1 MAETTAAGRGGGF
14 ALFVCAVVLGLVGL
28 HLGQAVFTPLAF
40 ALFVIALAAP
50 LYDGLRPRIGHVLSL
65 VLTVLVAMAVLV
77 LFVLLFSWSVGR
89 ISSWA
94 LDNVVR
100 LQDAYAALLAILDR
114 RGLELEQIL
123 PDRFD
128 PRWVIDP
135 LLALLAQLRVI
146 GNFLLLVF
154 VFLVLGLNELEQTRA
169 RLRRIEAENA
179 GVRLSGLLGG
189 LGREYGT
196 YMKVR
201 VVATLIDMAL
211 VYLFFRLVGLDEP
224 AAWAVL
230 TGVLNFIP
238 FIGPLLTA
246 LGLVIFSAAQFADP
260 WMVLLVAGGATA
272 INFAIGSYVEPIIA
286 GNALK
291 MSAVLVLLSVFL
303 WAIVWGIPGAFLG
316 VQITILCLAVLA
328 SRPGTA
334 WIADLLSRGGAAADA
349 GDVRTD

>member
-1 MAETTAAGRGGGF
+1 M
-14 ALFVCAVVLGLVGL
+14 
-28 HLGQAVFTPLAF
+28 
-40 ALFVIALAAP
+40 IALSAP
-50 LYDGLRPRIGHVLSL
+50 LYHGLKPRLGHPLAL
-65 VLTVLVAMAVLV
+65 VLTVVVAMGVLA

-89 ISSWA
+89 ISGWA
-94 LDNVVR
+94 LENVSR
-100 LQDAYAALLAILDR
+100 LQDAYAAMRAILDA

-123 PDRFD
+123 PERFD

-146 GNFLLLVF
+146 ANFLLLVF
-154 VFLVLGLNELEQTRA
+154 VFVVLGLNELEQTA
-169 RLRRIEAENA
+169 VRLKRIEAANPD
-179 GVRLSGLLGG
+179 VRLSAMLGG
-189 LGREYGT
+189 LSRDYGT

-201 VVATLIDMAL
+201 LIATLIDMAL

-224 AAWAVL
+224 EAWTVL

-238 FIGPLLTA
+238 FIGPLVTA
-246 LGLVIFSAAQFADP
+246 VGLAIFSAAQFADP
-260 WMVLLVAGGATA
+260 WMVLLVVGGATA
-272 INFAIGSYVEPIIA
+272 INFAIGSYLEPIIA

-316 VQITILCLAVLA
+316 VQITILCLAILA

-334 WIADLLSRGGAAADA
+334 WIAELLSRGGAAGGEQSRA
-349 GDVRTD
+349 G